1 MCNAPSQ
8 CQLESHQGDG
18 LNQLQEKK
26 THCFKIDHWSQGQ
39 HGFCNKQM
47 EQDCK
52 RPTRNNK
59 IKSHLA
65 MA

>member
-1 MCNAPSQ
+1 MCNTPSQ

-26 THCFKIDHWSQGQ
+26 KHIVLKIDHWSQGEC
-39 HGFCNKQM
+39 GFFNKQM

-59 IKSHLA
+59 I
-65 MA
+65 